1 MPKLGKTVFSL
12 CGFPSGPRLAKP
24 RIMMAP
30 SIEVFYIRDKAKLS
44 KLGPKKTKEENLSN
58 LINIVLVGIE
68 VQIATVSRPSQ
79 VV

>member
-1 MPKLGKTVFSL
+1 
-12 CGFPSGPRLAKP
+12 
-24 RIMMAP
+24 MAP